1 MICTH
6 EQTAQDFGKQR
17 EPNNAKE
24 FCGGRNA
31 ATKNNT
37 TIHHHTTTE
46 INSND
51 EAQQRRRMQRSDG
64 RDVTRQRRMQRK
76 SEGNVEAAEGKN
88 GILFFVQQKSGI
100 YKFLNLKKKILGLP
114 FFFSVEKK
122 KGNINF
128 LNTYLRTE
136 GECTFFF

>member
-1 MICTH
+1 MKKIFAHGRRNGGDDLHARTDGDGGKRSSRTDGGTVEMICTH
-6 EQTAQDFGKQR
+6 EQTAQDCGKQR

-24 FCGGRNA
+24 LCGGRNA

-64 RDVTRQRRMQRK
+64 RDVTWQRRMQRK

-88 GILFFVQQKSGI
+88 GILFLVQQK
-100 YKFLNLKKKILGLP
+100 KWNL
-114 FFFSVEKK
+114 
-122 KGNINF
+122 
-128 LNTYLRTE
+128 
-136 GECTFFF
+136 

>member
-1 MICTH
+1 MT
-6 EQTAQDFGKQR
+6 G
-17 EPNNAKE
+17 
-24 FCGGRNA
+24 
-31 ATKNNT
+31 
-37 TIHHHTTTE
+37 

-128 LNTYLRTE
+128 LNTYLQR
-136 GECTFFF
+136 GSVRFFLKSKGGANKRSNFYSAPIQET